1 MRPGRCHNSSKTMT
15 NVTRGASGGFSG
27 ARLFQERKNY
37 VCRILF
43 NMIYVRKVRF
53 RVPFWPHWIL
63 KGVPKS
69 HFFNINQHKMK
80 ENEAL
85 EGVLEKH
92 VFLIRNRCGKV
103 TFREA

>member
-1 MRPGRCHNSSKTMT
+1 MRPGRGPNSSKIKKK
-15 NVTRGASGGFSG
+15 VTRSASGGVSG
-27 ARLFQERKNY
+27 ARLFQERKNE
-37 VCRILF
+37 VGLMLF
-43 NMIYVRKVRF
+43 NMIYVKKARF
-53 RVPFWPHWIL
+53 WAPFWNPL
-63 KGVPKS
+63 DFEGVPKS

-80 ENEAL
+80 KNEVL